1 MAAKDRI
8 PAPRVLLGVTGGI
21 AAYKSPE
28 LVRRLVE
35 RGCEVQVVMTRG
47 AREFVGPLTFQ
58 AVSGRRVRDDLWDAA
73 AEAAMGHIE
82 LARWADIVVV
92 APATAHFMAAIAG
105 GSGGDLL
112 ATLCLAT
119 TAPIV
124 LVPAMNQAMWAN
136 PAVQANRAAL
146 ESRGVRFLGPG
157 AGEQAC
163 GETGLGRMLEPADI
177 AVELLDQLGRLKLR
191 SLAGLKVVITAGPT
205 REPIDPVRYITNRS
219 SGKMGFAVATAA
231 REAGADV
238 VLVSGPVSLPTPAS
252 VRRVDVETAEE
263 MYRKVHDEIAG
274 ADIFIACAAV
284 ADYRPYSAAEQKI
297 KRTASELDLKL
308 VRSPDTLASVAALPR
323 PPFTV
328 GFAAE
333 TNDVAKHAREK
344 LDRKRID
351 MIAANQ
357 VGPDCGFDRETNT
370 LTVFWPAGGEL
381 ALGEGSKPL
390 LARRLVDLIA
400 ERYRSARAVA
410 PTSSL
415 AR

>member
-1 MAAKDRI
+1 
-8 PAPRVLLGVTGGI
+8 
-21 AAYKSPE
+21 
-28 LVRRLVE
+28 
-35 RGCEVQVVMTRG
+35 
-47 AREFVGPLTFQ
+47 
-58 AVSGRRVRDDLWDAA
+58 
-73 AEAAMGHIE
+73 MGHIE
-82 LARWADIVVV
+82 LARWADVVVV
-92 APATAHFMAAIAG
+92 APATAHFMAALAA

-124 LVPAMNQAMWAN
+124 LAPAMNQAMWAN

-146 ESRGVRFLGPG
+146 ESRGIRLLGPG

-163 GETGLGRMLEPADI
+163 GETGLGRMLEPAEI
-177 AVELLDQLGRLKLR
+177 ATELLDQLGRLKLR

-219 SGKMGFAVATAA
+219 SGKMGFAVAAAA

-252 VRRVDVETAEE
+252 VRRIDVETAED

-274 ADIFIACAAV
+274 ADIFIGCAAV
-284 ADYRPYSAAEQKI
+284 ADYRPHSAAEQKI
-297 KRTASELDLKL
+297 KRTASEIDLKL

-370 LTVFWPAGGEL
+370 LTVFWSGGGEL